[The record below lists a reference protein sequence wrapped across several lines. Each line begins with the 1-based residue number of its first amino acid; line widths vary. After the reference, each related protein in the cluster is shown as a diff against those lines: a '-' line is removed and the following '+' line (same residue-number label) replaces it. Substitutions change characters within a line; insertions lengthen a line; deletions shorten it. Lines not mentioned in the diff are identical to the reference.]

1 MAGRLKL
8 LRDNLSLPDQ
18 TESIIIVQGPKVL
31 NGYER
36 IFLNLYKIGF
46 TSTDEGIVYQTL
58 LGVVCYFILCTPK
71 YKLYI

>member
-8 LRDNLSLPDQ
+8 LWDNLSLPDQ

-36 IFLNLYKIGF
+36 IFLNLYKIGLQAQMR
-46 TSTDEGIVYQTL
+46 GQ
-58 LGVVCYFILCTPK
+58 FIKHSLV
-71 YKLYI
+71 